1 MSVRRTQT
9 PAWLSDEAI
18 ERAENLGREMMTFLV
33 RRKRRK
39 QADPEAKVDIG
50 RRLKRL
56 LASLEVEERQVS
68 RELGKA

>member
-1 MSVRRTQT
+1 MSSKAKHT

-18 ERAENLGREMMTFLV
+18 ERIETLGREMMTFLV
-33 RRKRRK
+33 RRSRRK
-39 QADPEAKVDIG
+39 QADRKAKVDIG

-68 RELGKA
+68 RE